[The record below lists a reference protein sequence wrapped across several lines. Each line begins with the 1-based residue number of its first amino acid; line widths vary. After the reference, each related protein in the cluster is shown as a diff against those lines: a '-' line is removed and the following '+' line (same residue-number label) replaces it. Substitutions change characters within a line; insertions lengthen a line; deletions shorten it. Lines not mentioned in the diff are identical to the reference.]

1 MPSSVNTLNLVFIEK
16 THLFFLIIISVLLT
30 SNSDEQDVE
39 VKDLDEILESW
50 FTKTKCFPPTFLCR
64 NKFKSDHN
72 FIGAIRSIQTILFL
86 QWSYFNDK
94 WGIWMTHIFDS

>member
-16 THLFFLIIISVLLT
+16 THLFFFIIISVLLT

-50 FTKTKCFPPTFLCR
+50 FTKTKCFPLHSFVGINLR
-64 NKFKSDHN
+64 
-72 FIGAIRSIQTILFL
+72 AIIISLELSVLYKLFF
-86 QWSYFNDK
+86 SFN
-94 WGIWMTHIFDS
+94 GLTLMINGESG